1 MVIRTEV
8 STRALLDSVF
18 ARLDEKIENPHA
30 RIDRVFDLRQ
40 ALHTLIAPRS
50 KCGSSL
56 GAALRQRIEGHLD
69 SIVSLQGAF
78 DYSAT
83 NYAVISAELDLAEM
97 DMHLAA
103 KLLDYLDLIEQVHSF
118 KERFSILCDQLQ
130 LLDDREVA
138 DQASKALDSTAKVID
153 ELEHVIAFIGGNGTQ
168 LREHNRDLT
177 QMGLALAETGLEMA
191 AGALPRA

>member
-1 MVIRTEV
+1 
-8 STRALLDSVF
+8 
-18 ARLDEKIENPHA
+18 
-30 RIDRVFDLRQ
+30 
-40 ALHTLIAPRS
+40 
-50 KCGSSL
+50 
-56 GAALRQRIEGHLD
+56 
-69 SIVSLQGAF
+69 
-78 DYSAT
+78 
-83 NYAVISAELDLAEM
+83 M